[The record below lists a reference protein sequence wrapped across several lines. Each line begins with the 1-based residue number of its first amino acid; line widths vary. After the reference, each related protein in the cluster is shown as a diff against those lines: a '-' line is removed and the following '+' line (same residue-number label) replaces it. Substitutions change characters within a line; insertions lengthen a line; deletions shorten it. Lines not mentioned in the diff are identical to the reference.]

1 MKEVDSR
8 DQNVQEYVLIF
19 SRKRTASGAGTV
31 GKSLAGPG
39 QAPGKGLAG
48 RAPPQTPRKHIL
60 KERIIG
66 LALAL
71 AVLTA
76 CGGPRTTIEYEAV
89 EVGHGDI
96 QPAAITTGVFYPTVT
111 AEVGSQVS
119 GRIATIY
126 AHTNDKVTKDEVLAE
141 LDQEQ
146 FQAKIKQINDQI
158 NNITIAR
165 DVAQKNLRVCEN
177 RYSRSKALFE
187 RKLISDEEIDNSE
200 LQYQQARA
208 QSLLREGELKQAKS
222 QLALAEIDL
231 SYTVIKSPIDGIVIQ
246 QKVQEGQV
254 ITAGFQTPVL
264 FEIAAD
270 LSVMEIKANIKE
282 ADVGKIR
289 EGQRVIFTC
298 PAFPGQVFY
307 GTVVQVQYN
316 PQVVEGKVAFP
327 AIIRVN
333 NPGSKFRPQMTA
345 FVSVAEAKG
354 VLRVPNAA
362 LTFKPSELADS
373 EEEDPEPSGHVI
385 WVKDGTGIR
394 AVKVETGERDDD
406 YTEIRSGLKKGDFV
420 IVKEKT
426 KVHKNGRKPKPKPAS
441 IKIQKSK

>member
-1 MKEVDSR
+1 M
-8 DQNVQEYVLIF
+8 
-19 SRKRTASGAGTV
+19 
-31 GKSLAGPG
+31 
-39 QAPGKGLAG
+39 
-48 RAPPQTPRKHIL
+48 RARIL
-60 KERIIG
+60 G
-66 LALAL
+66 FALAL
-71 AVLTA
+71 PAVLVFFAA
-76 CGGPRTTIEYEAV
+76 CGGPKTTIEYEAV
-89 EVGHGDI
+89 EVGMGDI
-96 QPAAITTGVFYPTVT
+96 QPAAITTGVFYPTVM

-119 GRIATIY
+119 GRVATIY
-126 AHTNDKVTKDEVLAE
+126 AHTNDKVAKDQVLAE

-158 NNITIAR
+158 SNITIAR

-208 QSLLREGELKQAKS
+208 QAQLREGELKQAKS

-231 SYTVIKSPIDGIVIQ
+231 SYTVIKSPIEGTVIQ

-264 FEIAAD
+264 FQIAAD

-298 PAFPGQVFY
+298 PAFPGQVSY
-307 GTVVQVQYN
+307 GTVVQLQYN
-316 PQVVEGKVAFP
+316 PQVVDGKVAFP

-362 LTFKPSELADS
+362 LGFRPSEFSDS
-373 EEEDPEPSGHVI
+373 EEEDPEPSQPVI
-385 WVKDGTGIR
+385 WVKAGTGIR
-394 AVKVETGERDDD
+394 AVKVETGERDDS
-406 YTEIRSGLKKGDFV
+406 YTEIRSGLQKGDFV
-420 IVKEKT
+420 IIKEKT
-426 KVHKNGRKPKPKPAS
+426 KVQKSARKPKPKPAS
-441 IKIQKSK
+441 IKIQKAK